1 MADWDITTC
10 EDLGKE
16 LIKAG
21 AKPLRETFELSLSD
35 EEYSIA
41 TFKNIKNFIWDED
54 DKSLYM
60 STKVRIDIKEK

>member
-35 EEYSIA
+35 E
-41 TFKNIKNFIWDED
+41 
-54 DKSLYM
+54 
-60 STKVRIDIKEK
+60 DIL